1 MAIFFLHQYGIVH
14 RDLKPENI
22 LMTDD
27 TDTAD
32 IRLVDFGLRKIMG
45 PEETCT
51 EPFGT
56 FSYVAPEIL
65 QEKPYKFK
73 VDLFAIGI
81 ITYLLLT
88 SFLPFVHENSEKE
101 IARQTIHEPTPF
113 PSSLWK
119 NISIEAKLFV
129 NNLLSK
135 KPDNRMDIQEVLQ
148 HK

>member
-45 PEETCT
+45 PEETWT